1 MANYCCAIRTN
12 YFKVK
17 NEEKF
22 TDFMKNVHG
31 SENDIKIWTRES
43 NGTKYF
49 AFGCYGV
56 IAGWYD
62 ADDES
67 FFDWDDAYDIFID
80 GLSQLVAEDDAIII
94 FESGNEK
101 LRYLTGDAMIITSK
115 DTAYININNAA
126 TKKASDMLGNP
137 SWETRLNY

>member
-1 MANYCCAIRTN
+1 MANYCCATRTN

-22 TDFMKNVHG
+22 MDFMKNVHG
-31 SENDIKIWTRES
+31 GEDDIQIWTRES

-49 AFGCYGV
+49 AFGCYGG
-56 IAGWYD
+56 ISGWND
-62 ADDES
+62 TDDEDY
-67 FFDWDDAYDIFID
+67 DWDIAYDNFTN
-80 GLSQLVAEDDAIII
+80 GLSRLVTEDDAIII

>member
-1 MANYCCAIRTN
+1 MANYCCATRTN

-17 NEEKF
+17 NEEEF
-22 TDFMKNVHG
+22 MDFMKNVQC
-31 SENDIKIWTRES
+31 SEDDIQIWTRES

-49 AFGCYGV
+49 AFGCYGG
-56 IAGWYD
+56 ISGWND
-62 ADDES
+62 ADDEDC
-67 FFDWDDAYDIFID
+67 DWDIAYDNFTD

-101 LRYLTGDAMIITSK
+101 LRYLTGNAMIITSK